1 MSLLS
6 EVPFAA
12 ALVYSP
18 RGQSAESKKSRDQ
31 VRDPLKRGDS
41 EFLRTVS
48 EHLRPFLPDD
58 LAAGFLAPD
67 VVLVPT
73 PRRAPLASK
82 DALWPGRLLAEALV
96 RGGLGA
102 RVLPCLTRTEA
113 VPKSA
118 FAAPGERPMPERHY
132 ATMRVE
138 RELLEVPKRITLVD
152 DFVTKG
158 ATLIAAA
165 SRVKEA
171 FPAADVRVF
180 ALVRTMGLIPDIEAI
195 GAPCVGRITFDG
207 FDVHRQP

>member
-48 EHLRPFLPDD
+48 EHLRPFLPAD
-58 LAAGFLAPD
+58 LVAGFLAPD

-118 FAAPGERPMPERHY
+118 FAAPGERPIPERHY

-138 RELLEVPKRITLVD
+138 RER
-152 DFVTKG
+152 
-158 ATLIAAA
+158 AAFR
-165 SRVKEA
+165 RVSTTA
-171 FPAADVRVF
+171 R
-180 ALVRTMGLIPDIEAI
+180 R
-195 GAPCVGRITFDG
+195 R
-207 FDVHRQP
+207 